1 MGGGVMDD
9 QAATLA
15 FLSEPASYGLPS
27 GAVRRIDT
35 HLSAVFLAGEFAY
48 KLKRAVTLPFVDF
61 ATLEQRHAAC
71 AAELAVNRRTAAAL
85 YLDIRAIRKSGDR
98 LAFGDAGEI
107 VDWVVVM
114 RRFPDDALWDARA
127 AAGKIAPDDVR
138 DLADAVASFH
148 AAAEIVPTHGSV
160 ADLDWTRAGN
170 AVDLVRFFEGAACAA
185 LDANTA
191 ARIAANA
198 NLIAAR
204 AADGHVRRCHGDLH
218 LRNIT
223 TLVGKPVPFD
233 AIEFDDRISCIDTLY
248 DVAFLLVDWLRVGR
262 GDFAAQT
269 LSRYSQRRPDE
280 AGLALLPLFL
290 SLRAAVKAKT
300 RAMAGAMDEAQN
312 CFDMAARFLSPP
324 PARLIAVGGLSGT
337 GKSALAAALAPFI
350 GAAPGALVLRSDV
363 ERKRLAGA
371 VPEAKL
377 PKSAYTKEA
386 SVAVYAS
393 LHQRTQVA
401 LGAGHS
407 VIVDAVY
414 ADAAERADVAALA
427 APGGFCGLWLECPEP
442 IRLARVGARTGDA
455 SDADADVVR
464 FQSGLGAHGGDWDI
478 VDAGGL
484 PEQTLAAVLLRQVK

>member
-1 MGGGVMDD
+1 MDD

-15 FLSEPASYGLPS
+15 FLADPASYGAPS
-27 GAVRRIDT
+27 VAVKRIDT
-35 HLSAVFLAGEFAY
+35 HLSAVFLAGDLAY

-61 ATLEQRHAAC
+61 ATLEKRHAAC
-71 AAELAVNRRTAAAL
+71 AAELAVNRRTASDL
-85 YLDIRAIRKSGDR
+85 YLDIRAIRKIGDR
-98 LAFGDAGEI
+98 LAFDGDGDI

-127 AAGKIAPDDVR
+127 AAGRIAPDDVR
-138 DLADAVASFH
+138 DLADAIASFH

-170 AVDLVRFFEGAACAA
+170 AVDLVRFFDPAACAA
-185 LDANTA
+185 LDAATA
-191 ARIAANA
+191 AQIAAHA
-198 NLIAAR
+198 GLIAAR

-223 TLVGKPVPFD
+223 TLAGKPVPFD

-248 DVAFLLVDWLRVGR
+248 DIAFLLVDWLRVGR
-262 GDFAAQT
+262 ADFAAQT
-269 LSRYSQRRPDE
+269 LSRYLQRRPDE
-280 AGLALLPLFL
+280 AGLVLLPLFM

-300 RAMAGAMDEAQN
+300 RAMASAHEEAQS

-337 GKSALAAALAPFI
+337 GKSVLAAALAPSV

-363 ERKRLAGA
+363 ERKRLAGLA
-371 VPEAKL
+371 PEVKL
-377 PKSAYTKEA
+377 PKSAYATEA
-386 SVAVYAS
+386 SAAVYAS
-393 LHQRTQVA
+393 LHSRARTA
-401 LGAGHS
+401 LDAGHS

-427 APGGFCGLWLECPEP
+427 PPGGFCGLWLDCPEP
-442 IRLARVGARTGDA
+442 VRLARVGARAGDA

-464 FQSGLGAHGGDWDI
+464 FQSGLAADGGDWVRI
-478 VDAGGL
+478 DAGGS